1 MFSDVIWVLLAYRLT
16 FTDSF
21 KIEKRSNMLI
31 MKRPIL
37 TRLFFPSEVFFKTI
51 SEFKTYTHMI

>member
-31 MKRPIL
+31 MKHPNYEIL
-37 TRLFFPSEVFFKTI
+37 LIMNK
-51 SEFKTYTHMI
+51 